1 MVAFGFM
8 HRRINESGSDM
19 SRLEGIG
26 RDDLDDNS
34 QGLWD
39 EIVRTRGSGAISS
52 EGHLIGPFNPWL
64 RAPAVGIHLQALGSA
79 VRSETSLDPV
89 VTEIAILTVVSHWG
103 AEFEWQAHAAM
114 AKRLDVSDAVLE
126 ALRHGQDPD
135 LPSELQRI
143 AHTACKQI
151 VRNGSLDEATY
162 FEVHGGFGDRGTV
175 ELVSLCGYYSAVSFV
190 INTFV
195 VLPPGSSP
203 EKR

>member
-1 MVAFGFM
+1 
-8 HRRINESGSDM
+8 M

-26 RDDLDDNS
+26 RDDLEDDG
-34 QGLWD
+34 QRLWD
-39 EIVRTRGSGAISS
+39 EIVRTRGPGAVSS

-64 RAPAVGIHLQALGSA
+64 RAPAAGIHLQALGSA

-114 AKRLDVSDAVLE
+114 AKSLKVADTVLV
-126 ALRHGQDPD
+126 ALRHGKDPD
-135 LPSELQRI
+135 LPSKAQRI

-151 VRNGSLDEATY
+151 VQNGSLDEATY
-162 FEVHGGFGDRGTV
+162 LEVQGEFGDRGTV
-175 ELVSLCGYYSAVSFV
+175 ELVSICGYYSAVSFV

-195 VLPPGSSP
+195 VLPPAPSRDKP
-203 EKR
+203 